1 MPETAG
7 RCISQLPFAAIY
19 ALCTTSAKNITAITN
34 PGIEAVTETSRT
46 YVLPVLPLKNAVVF
60 PYVAMPISINRTA
73 SVAAVEEAL
82 STKNKMLAV
91 FAQQDP
97 VIENPRIRDLHA
109 VGSSAMVKLIARSES
124 MVQIII
130 QAVERV
136 EIAETEQTSPFL
148 KVRVRTLPIITE
160 QGIEVEALQ
169 REIMELTGRYFAL
182 GHPEVQL
189 NFPQF
194 VAPGEDFMQLLYPLA
209 QLLSLD
215 VKSAQ
220 ILLEATTPTAAMRI
234 IRSHLNHEIQIL
246 EVRQKIASDAQSELS
261 KEQRHYILR
270 QQMQAIQ
277 KELGEKGSAE
287 EELADLRKKLEE
299 AKLPENVH
307 DEVKRE
313 LSRLSQIPSIS
324 PEYQVA
330 RAHLDLIFELP
341 WHAATTDNLNL
352 GNARNVLDE
361 DHYGLKEVKERII
374 EQLAV
379 MKLNPEARAPILCF
393 AGPPGVGK
401 TSLGQSIAR
410 ALGRKFERF
419 SLGGMHDEAEL
430 RGHRRTYIGAMPGR
444 IIQAMRRSGVLNPL
458 VMLDEIDKLGRD
470 FHGDPSAAL
479 MEILDPAQ
487 NWAFRDNYL
496 DLPFDLSKVFFITT
510 ANTLDTVP
518 RPLLDRMEVI
528 HLSGY
533 SDEEKMEIA
542 HHYLFPRQ
550 RREAGL
556 TGEQFIVPDATLA
569 AVIRRYTREAG
580 VRELERML
588 GRLARKAAIRF
599 AEGRT
604 EPVTVQLDQLLDMLG
619 PERFFVEKLRRDLP
633 PGVATGLAWT
643 EAGGDVLYVEAID
656 LPEGEK
662 FTLTGHLGEVMKE
675 SAMAA
680 NSYVLSHGKELGIKK
695 PEGTVHIHVPAGAI
709 PKDGPSAGVTMAA
722 ALASLYSRLPVRG
735 DTAMT
740 GEITLSGL
748 VLPVGG
754 IKDKVLAARRAS
766 IHRVILPGE
775 NEKDLHDLPDYVRR
789 EMEFIFVERIEEV
802 LKAAIPQL
810 FTPEGERPGVA
821 SAGNP

>member
-1 MPETAG
+1 MLYVT
-7 RCISQLPFAAIY
+7 L
-19 ALCTTSAKNITAITN
+19 TSAKKITTLTASRFSNAETAATN
-34 PGIEAVTETSRT
+34 LGKQHVTDSSRT

-73 SVAAVEEAL
+73 SVAAIEEAL
-82 STKNKMLAV
+82 SRKNKMLAV
-91 FAQQDP
+91 FAQRDAT
-97 VIENPRIRDLHA
+97 IESPHIKDLHA
-109 VGSSAMVKLIARSES
+109 IGSSAIIKLIARSES
-124 MVQIII
+124 MVHIII

-136 EIAETEQTSPFL
+136 EIAETEQTTPFL
-148 KVRVRTLPIITE
+148 KVRVRTLPMPME
-160 QGIEVEALQ
+160 EGIEVEALQ
-169 REIMELTGRYFAL
+169 REIMELTGKYFAL

-194 VAPGEDFMQLLYPLA
+194 VVPGEDFMQLLYPLG
-209 QLLSLD
+209 QLLALD
-215 VKSAQ
+215 VTSSQA
-220 ILLEATTPTAAMRI
+220 LLEASTPTAAMQI
-234 IRSHLNHEIQIL
+234 ISSHLNHEIQIL
-246 EVRQKIASDAQSELS
+246 EVRKKIASDAQSELS
-261 KEQRHYILR
+261 KEQRNYILR

-277 KELGEKGSAE
+277 KELGEQGTAE
-287 EELADLRKKLEE
+287 SEIAELQKKLEE
-299 AKLPENVH
+299 AKLPENVYE
-307 DEVKRE
+307 EVKRE
-313 LSRLSQIPSIS
+313 LSRLAQIPAIS
-324 PEYQVA
+324 PEYQVS
-330 RAHLDLIFELP
+330 RGHLDLIVELP
-341 WHAATTDNLNL
+341 WHAATTDKLDL
-352 GNARNVLDE
+352 TNARNVLDE

-379 MKLNPEARAPILCF
+379 MKLNPEAKAPILCF
-393 AGPPGVGK
+393 VGPPGVGK

-470 FHGDPSAAL
+470 FHGDPSGAL

-487 NWAFRDNYL
+487 NCAFRDNYL

-510 ANTLDTVP
+510 ANTVDSVP
-518 RPLLDRMEVI
+518 KPLLDRMEVI

-550 RREAGL
+550 RKEAGL
-556 TGEQFIVPDATLA
+556 AEDQFFVPDATLA

-588 GRLARKAAIRF
+588 GRLARKVAIRF
-599 AEGRT
+599 AEGRG
-604 EPVTVQLDQLLDMLG
+604 EPVTVQLDNLLDMLG
-619 PERFFVEKLRRDLP
+619 PERFFVEKLRKDMP

-680 NSYVLSHGKELGIKK
+680 NSYVLSHSAELGIKK
-695 PEGTVHIHVPAGAI
+695 PKGTVHIHVPAGAI

-722 ALASLYSRLPVRG
+722 ALASLYSRLPVRS

-766 IHRVILPGE
+766 IFRVILPRE
-775 NEKDLHDLPDYVRR
+775 NEKDLHDLPDNVRD
-789 EMEFIFVERIEEV
+789 EMEFIFIERIEEV
-802 LKAAIPQL
+802 LKAAIPEL
-810 FTPEGERPGVA
+810 FRNCPSGCCHE
-821 SAGNP
+821 S

>member
-1 MPETAG
+1 MP
-7 RCISQLPFAAIY
+7 
-19 ALCTTSAKNITAITN
+19 
-34 PGIEAVTETSRT
+34 
-46 YVLPVLPLKNAVVF
+46 
-60 PYVAMPISINRTA
+60 M
-73 SVAAVEEAL
+73 
-82 STKNKMLAV
+82 
-91 FAQQDP
+91 
-97 VIENPRIRDLHA
+97 
-109 VGSSAMVKLIARSES
+109 
-124 MVQIII
+124 
-130 QAVERV
+130 
-136 EIAETEQTSPFL
+136 
-148 KVRVRTLPIITE
+148 E
-160 QGIEVEALQ
+160 QGIEIEALQ
-169 REIMELTGRYFAL
+169 REVMELTGRYFAL
-182 GHPEVQL
+182 GHPEVQV

-194 VAPGEDFMQLLYPLA
+194 VAPGEDFMQLLYPLG
-209 QLLSLD
+209 QLLALD
-215 VKSAQ
+215 VTNAQ
-220 ILLEATTPTAAMRI
+220 ALLEAPTPTAAMQI
-234 IRSHLNHEIQIL
+234 IRSHLTHEIQIL
-246 EVRQKIASDAQSELS
+246 EVRKKIASDAQSELS
-261 KEQRHYILR
+261 KEQRNYILR
-270 QQMQAIQ
+270 QQLQAIQ
-277 KELGEKGSAE
+277 KELGEKGTAE
-287 EELADLRKKLEE
+287 AEIADLQKKFEE
-299 AKLPENVH
+299 ARLPENVYE
-307 DEVKRE
+307 EVKRE
-313 LSRLSQIPSIS
+313 LSRLSQIPAIS

-330 RAHLDLIFELP
+330 RSHLDLIFELP
-341 WHAATTDNLNL
+341 WHNTTTDNLNL
-352 GNARNVLDE
+352 TNARTVLDE

-379 MKLNPEARAPILCF
+379 MKLNPEAKAPILCF
-393 AGPPGVGK
+393 VGPPGVGK

-510 ANTLDTVP
+510 ANNVDTVP
-518 RPLLDRMEVI
+518 KPLLDRMEVI

-550 RREAGL
+550 RKEAGL
-556 TGEQFIVPDATLA
+556 GEEQFIVPDPTLA

-599 AEGRT
+599 AEGRD
-604 EPVTVQLDQLLDMLG
+604 EPVTVQLDHLLDMLG
-619 PERFFVEKLRRDLP
+619 PERFFVEKLRKDMP

-643 EAGGDVLYVEAID
+643 ETGGDVLYVEAID

-662 FTLTGHLGEVMKE
+662 FTLTGHLGDVMKE

-680 NSYVLSHGKELGIKK
+680 NSYVLSHGVELGIKK

-722 ALASLYSRLPVRG
+722 ALASLYSGLPVRS

-754 IKDKVLAARRAS
+754 IKDKILAARRAS
-766 IHRVILPGE
+766 IFRVILPKE
-775 NEKDLHDLPDYVRR
+775 NEKDLHDLPDYVRQ
-789 EMEFIFVERIEEV
+789 EMAFIFTERIEEV
-802 LKAAIPQL
+802 LKAAIPGL
-810 FTPEGERPGVA
+810 FKADGSSTR
-821 SAGNP
+821 